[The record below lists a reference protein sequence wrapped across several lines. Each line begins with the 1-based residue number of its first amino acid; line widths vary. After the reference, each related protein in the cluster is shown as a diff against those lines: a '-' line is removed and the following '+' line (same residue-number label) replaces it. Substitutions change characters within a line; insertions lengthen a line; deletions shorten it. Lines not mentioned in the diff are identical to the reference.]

1 MRDGFRQLLCERRAS
16 DDVITVRVDGG
27 NHVTE
32 SGMLCASGTVI
43 VQEVF
48 TERALVRMPG
58 FVNRET
64 TMIGTNFII
73 LVAP

>member
-1 MRDGFRQLLCERRAS
+1 MRDGFLQLLCERRAS

-27 NHVTE
+27 NQVTE

-43 VQEVF
+43 VQGIF
-48 TERALVRMPG
+48 TERALVRMLG
-58 FVNRET
+58 FVTRET
-64 TMIGTNFII
+64 MMIGINFII